1 MQFNVQIV
9 SYMAE
14 QLVHKASINGNLK
27 FACEFLKKKYNDTN
41 SDNDNSL
48 LIECSRLG
56 PNKAITS
63 PQSPINQQDNIGAL
77 ESMNEQD
84 EKIFKLASELLL
96 SDENVLRKMSSQVLN
111 EAQHLTQLNWVLNT
125 LRKLRWKHLKLKS
138 KDKLEQVLNNLKKI
152 ESTGSI
158 NYDSNVS
165 ETDSESESDS
175 FNQRN
180 KSTKAN
186 TSDLDGQLD
195 VILEVIKEIFI
206 QHKTQISEQLSEVQ
220 KLMSIAPDDD
230 LLTHLQNENSLLQQ
244 EIHDLKQQSNKSS
257 DRKTQASTSYITTN
271 WLTGGSNSTSSLR
284 KFSSSNSFP
293 SKLLPTTNAPS
304 DKNSLKL
311 NQIITDLMPQDDT
324 VC

>member
-1 MQFNVQIV
+1 M
-9 SYMAE
+9 
-14 QLVHKASINGNLK
+14 LLK
-27 FACEFLKKKYNDTN
+27 SENIKV
-41 SDNDNSL
+41 
-48 LIECSRLG
+48 
-56 PNKAITS
+56 
-63 PQSPINQQDNIGAL
+63 NQQDNIGAL

-230 LLTHLQNENSLLQQ
+230 LLTHLQ
-244 EIHDLKQQSNKSS
+244 
-257 DRKTQASTSYITTN
+257 YI
-271 WLTGGSNSTSSLR
+271 
-284 KFSSSNSFP
+284 
-293 SKLLPTTNAPS
+293 
-304 DKNSLKL
+304 
-311 NQIITDLMPQDDT
+311 
-324 VC
+324 